1 MKGMPSL
8 LLENQGNARFVDAAE
23 KGGPFF
29 KRQMNLRGCGAFDM
43 DNDGRMDVL
52 LTSMGGP
59 VVLLHNRGASQNH
72 WLTLKLVGTHCNR
85 DGFGAQV
92 KVQAGTRVFQAQAQC
107 PRATCSN
114 GTRGSISGWA
124 RNRRW
129 TASRFGAQTK
139 RPDAGPN
146 QYRS

>member
-1 MKGMPSL
+1 
-8 LLENQGNARFVDAAE
+8 
-23 KGGPFF
+23 
-29 KRQMNLRGCGAFDM
+29 
-43 DNDGRMDVL
+43 MDVL
-52 LTSMGGP
+52 LTSMDGP

-107 PRATCSN
+107 PTSYVFQRDP
-114 GTRGSISGWA
+114 RLH
-124 RNRRW
+124 
-129 TASRFGAQTK
+129 FGLGQEFEGGPHRDSVAQTK